1 MGRTLFEPFALFHG
15 FEEVGVVVEQE
26 YRIDKVLFSRGEI
39 AERISDL
46 ANRKFFSY
54 GTNDLTQM
62 TFGFSKDDA
71 GKFLNKYKK

>member
-1 MGRTLFEPFALFHG
+1 MGRSLFEPFALFHG

-46 ANRKFFSY
+46 ADMVSLVLAS
-54 GTNDLTQM
+54 LTAM
-62 TFGFSKDDA
+62 T
-71 GKFLNKYKK
+71 